1 MAFCVGI
8 KMQKWSCKTLTT
20 VLVLV
25 HCIKILV
32 IVALSHLGIL
42 QPFQQM
48 TEPTTDSVE
57 NHPTNSIL
65 VFDRLFSSIAAVP
78 LHILTACIKRLPVVE
93 FGQVFEKI
101 TKHETQETRFSFLKH
116 QQRSHEVR
124 EQCNCDHLFHRE
136 CLDGWV
142 NQGQVTCPLC
152 RAVLFPATSEKTSYG
167 GGNVWTVDRDA
178 YFEFLIDIV
187 LIPTPNESDRHPVL
201 LILFPSWSPNPSQS
215 NPEGKEPS
223 ILKLALSHLGLLKP
237 AVQMNEPTADSMEH
251 HQHPNPNN
259 SILALDP
266 QCPSIVSVPIHV
278 LTEYIKRR
286 LPVVEFGQVFEKY
299 TKLGDQDTAC
309 SICLECI
316 ERSHEVREQCNCD
329 HVFHRKCL
337 DSWVMLFPSKSET
350 ASCGGGN
357 LGSTERDDAYFERLE
372 FIVR

>member
-48 TEPTTDSVE
+48 TEPTTDSME

-65 VFDRLFSSIAAVP
+65 VFDRLYPSIPPVP

-101 TKHETQETRFSFLKH
+101 TKHETQET
-116 QQRSHEVR
+116 V
-124 EQCNCDHLFHRE
+124 
-136 CLDGWV
+136 
-142 NQGQVTCPLC
+142 
-152 RAVLFPATSEKTSYG
+152 
-167 GGNVWTVDRDA
+167 
-178 YFEFLIDIV
+178 
-187 LIPTPNESDRHPVL
+187 
-201 LILFPSWSPNPSQS
+201 
-215 NPEGKEPS
+215 
-223 ILKLALSHLGLLKP
+223 
-237 AVQMNEPTADSMEH
+237 
-251 HQHPNPNN
+251 
-259 SILALDP
+259 
-266 QCPSIVSVPIHV
+266 
-278 LTEYIKRR
+278 
-286 LPVVEFGQVFEKY
+286 
-299 TKLGDQDTAC
+299 C

-329 HVFHRKCL
+329 HVFHWECL
-337 DSWVMLFPSKSET
+337 DSWVNQGQVTCPLCRALLFPAKRET
-350 ASCGGGN
+350 TSCGGENSG
-357 LGSTERDDAYFERLE
+357 TMERDCYLNRLE